1 MTAARP
7 DASLMPSTGP
17 SDVEAE
23 VAPLLECL
31 GRVATANEGDPLALL
46 QLLRQLE
53 QLHRTIQ
60 EGPFRS
66 SLPSE
71 RSSLF
76 RLLQNMEQ
84 SGGWPYIPRLQ
95 LRTFLDLLQAD
106 NLQGHADNL
115 QGHPDNLQGHPD
127 SPTESPSESHPYSPS
142 ESPSDSPTESHP
154 YSPSESPSD
163 SPTEGPSESPSE
175 SPSDDRP
182 EGFSEEISGL
192 ATEVQEA
199 A

>member
-7 DASLMPSTGP
+7 NASLMPSTGP

-31 GRVATANEGDPLALL
+31 GRVASANEGDPLALL

-60 EGPFRS
+60 DGPFRS

-95 LRTFLDLLQAD
+95 LRTVLDLLQAD
-106 NLQGHADNL
+106 NLQG
-115 QGHPDNLQGHPD
+115 
-127 SPTESPSESHPYSPS
+127 HPYSPS

-154 YSPSESPSD
+154 YSPSESPS
-163 SPTEGPSESPSE
+163 E
-175 SPSDDRP
+175 SPSDGLP

>member
-7 DASLMPSTGP
+7 NASLMPSTGP
-17 SDVEAE
+17 TDVEAE
-23 VAPLLECL
+23 VTPLLECL
-31 GRVATANEGDPLALL
+31 GQVASANAGDPLALL

-60 EGPFRS
+60 DGPFRS

-76 RLLQNMEQ
+76 CLLQNMEQ

-106 NLQGHADNL
+106 NLQGHQD
-115 QGHPDNLQGHPD
+115 
-127 SPTESPSESHPYSPS
+127 
-142 ESPSDSPTESHP
+142 SPSDSP
-154 YSPSESPSD
+154 
-163 SPTEGPSESPSE
+163 
-175 SPSDDRP
+175 SDDLP
-182 EGFSEEISGL
+182 EGLSEELPPGRV
-192 ATEVQEA
+192 EVPEA

>member
-7 DASLMPSTGP
+7 NASLMPSTGP

-106 NLQGHADNL
+106 NLQGH
-115 QGHPDNLQGHPD
+115 PDNLQGHPD
-127 SPTESPSESHPYSPS
+127 SPTENPSESHPYSPS

-154 YSPSESPSD
+154 YSPSESPS
-163 SPTEGPSESPSE
+163 E
-175 SPSDDRP
+175 SPSDDLP

>member
-7 DASLMPSTGP
+7 NASLMPSTGP

-106 NLQGHADNL
+106 NLQGH
-115 QGHPDNLQGHPD
+115 PDNLQGHPD
-127 SPTESPSESHPYSPS
+127 SPTENPSESHPYSPS

-154 YSPSESPSD
+154 YSPSESPSE
-163 SPTEGPSESPSE
+163 SPTESHPYSPSESPSE
-175 SPSDDRP
+175 SPSDDLP

>member
-106 NLQGHADNL
+106 NLQGHAD
-115 QGHPDNLQGHPD
+115 
-127 SPTESPSESHPYSPS
+127 SPT

-154 YSPSESPSD
+154 YSPSESPS
-163 SPTEGPSESPSE
+163 E
-175 SPSDDRP
+175 SPSDDLP

>member
-7 DASLMPSTGP
+7 NASLMPSTGP

-60 EGPFRS
+60 DGPFRS

-106 NLQGHADNL
+106 NLQGR
-115 QGHPDNLQGHPD
+115 PD

-154 YSPSESPSD
+154 YSPSESPS
-163 SPTEGPSESPSE
+163 E
-175 SPSDDRP
+175 SPSDDLP
-182 EGFSEEISGL
+182 EGFSEEISGV
-192 ATEVQEA
+192 ATEVPEA